1 MILEVENL
9 AYRYHNGPAIF
20 QDINFRLEQG
30 EILSI
35 LGTNGAGKSTLLNCL
50 GNLYTPCTGE
60 IRLDGTSMRRLPL
73 TQVSRLVGY
82 VPQIHYPVYAYS
94 VRNFVVMGRTP
105 YIGAFSRPKKEDYE
119 KADQALEKLHI
130 SHLAEKAYTEI
141 SGGERQQV
149 TIARALAQEPKVILL
164 DEPTAHLDYGNQ
176 IRTVRLIRE
185 LADEGY
191 GVIMTTHNPDHVL
204 MLGGKVGVLDREGR
218 MEFGDAGVILTEEKL
233 SRLYQVRLRLVQV
246 EGLDREA
253 CVASMSG

>member
-1 MILEVENL
+1 M
-9 AYRYHNGPAIF
+9 
-20 QDINFRLEQG
+20 
-30 EILSI
+30 
-35 LGTNGAGKSTLLNCL
+35 
-50 GNLYTPCTGE
+50 
-60 IRLDGTSMRRLPL
+60 
-73 TQVSRLVGY
+73 
-82 VPQIHYPVYAYS
+82 
-94 VRNFVVMGRTP
+94 
-105 YIGAFSRPKKEDYE
+105 
-119 KADQALEKLHI
+119 
-130 SHLAEKAYTEI
+130 AEKAYTEI

>member
-9 AYRYHNGPAIF
+9 AYHYHNSSAIF
-20 QDINFRLEQG
+20 HDISFGLEQG
-30 EILSI
+30 EVLSI

-50 GNLYTPCTGE
+50 GNLYTPSAGE
-60 IRLDGTSMRRLPL
+60 IRLDGKPMNRLPL
-73 TQVSRLVGY
+73 TQVSRLIGY

-105 YIGAFSRPKKEDYE
+105 YISTFSKPRKEDYE
-119 KADQALEKLHI
+119 KADQALHKLQI

-149 TIARALAQEPKVILL
+149 TIARVLAQNPKVILL

-176 IRTVRLIRE
+176 IRTVQLIRE

-191 GVIMTTHNPDHVL
+191 AVIMTTHNPDHVL
-204 MLGGKVGVLDREGR
+204 MLGGKVGVLDRDGR
-218 MEFGDAGVILTEEKL
+218 MEFGDAETILTEQRL
-233 SRLYQVRLRLVQV
+233 SQLYQVKLRLVQV
-246 EGLDREA
+246 EGLDRNA

>member
-94 VRNFVVMGRTP
+94 VR
-105 YIGAFSRPKKEDYE
+105 KEDYE